1 MGVIKKQTVRNTA
14 YTYLGVLIGFVT
26 TGLLF
31 PRFLTTSENGLLK
44 LLVSYSMVFGQLATL
59 GMSNVTI
66 KFFPYFRDR
75 EKKHHGYLTFILL
88 MSLVGFALFL
98 GLFFLLQPWIIDPGA
113 GKEGADLF
121 AGYITVII
129 PLTFFT
135 LLFNNLDAYLRAFY
149 KTVSGSFLKEVIQR
163 AMVLLCISL
172 YIAGFVGFKGFVILY
187 SIALCTPS
195 MIMVGLIVASNEF
208 LLSRAMTFKNL
219 VVTNDMT
226 KVAFFGLV
234 TGFSYLAII
243 NIDSIMINH
252 IVGTS
257 LTGIYAITSYFG
269 ALVSIPS
276 RGFVRIG
283 ASVIANAF
291 KENDLD
297 TIGDIYHRSCL
308 TQFVIGVLILL
319 GLWLNI
325 DNVFQVLPSSYL
337 PGKYVILFIG
347 ISNLIVMG
355 GGANTII
362 IANSPFYKFS
372 AYATVLL
379 VVLTVLF
386 NWMFIPLY
394 GISGAAFASA
404 LSMFTFNLVKF
415 LIIYI
420 KLRLHPYD
428 LKFVY
433 TLGIGLIVYFL
444 VSALPQLPNL
454 FLNIIWISGVTT
466 VLFLVPVLVFK
477 ISPDVNDMYRKAL
490 KRIPWK

>member
-44 LLVSYSMVFGQLATL
+44 LLVSYSMVFGQFATL
-59 GMSNVTI
+59 GMSHVTI

-75 EKKHHGYLTFILL
+75 EKKHHGYLTFIFL

-98 GLFFLLQPWIIDPGA
+98 GLFFLLLPWIIDPS
-113 GKEGADLF
+113 KEGPDVF
-121 AGYITVII
+121 ARYATVII

-163 AMVLLCISL
+163 VIVLLSISL
-172 YIAGFVGFKGFVILY
+172 YIAGIVGFKGFVILY

-195 MIMVGLIVASNEF
+195 VIMAGLIVASKEF
-208 LLSRAMTFKNL
+208 LLTKKMTFKNL
-219 VVTNDMT
+219 VVTSDMI

-243 NIDSIMINH
+243 NIDSIMINQ

-291 KENDLD
+291 KKNDLD

-362 IANSPFYKFS
+362 IANSSFYKFS

-386 NWMFIPLY
+386 NWIFIPLY
-394 GISGAAFASA
+394 GIGGAAFASA
-404 LSMFTFNLVKF
+404 LSMFIFNLVKF
-415 LIIYI
+415 SIIYI

-433 TLGIGLIVYFL
+433 IIGIGVVVYFL
-444 VSALPQLPNL
+444 VSALPQLQNL
-454 FLNIIWISGVTT
+454 YLNIIWISGITT
-466 VLFLVPVLVFK
+466 ILFLAPVLFFK
-477 ISPDVNDMYRKAL
+477 ISPDVNDMYRKVL
-490 KRIPWK
+490 KRGPWK